1 MKRSIIYFGGFFI
14 MFLNIAFAQITK
26 ISEMN
31 LLEEILSEA
40 DSNTLVIFDV
50 DHVLIMP
57 TDEYSLNRNPF
68 RKQLWV
74 EMSKKLPKEK
84 FTFFKSIAISSA
96 KWQLVDPCIINI
108 IAALNEKHIPT
119 IALTSLSTGKVG
131 VIDKMEDLRIK
142 ELNSV
147 GLSFKHSTPLKEE
160 LYADALEEEHGIPL
174 LKDGIILTAEVD
186 KAVVLEYI
194 LRMGKYFPKSII
206 FIDDQLKN
214 LESLDRLCDK
224 LKIKFHGVHYT
235 AVSLMP
241 PPVID
246 EALELARFKI
256 LEEEHV
262 WISYNDL
269 INRCREMK

>member
-1 MKRSIIYFGGFFI
+1 
-14 MFLNIAFAQITK
+14 MFLDTSFAQITK
-26 ISEMN
+26 ISDIS

-57 TDEYSLNRNPF
+57 TDEYSLNRNLF
-68 RKQLWV
+68 RKQLWT
-74 EMSKKLPKEK
+74 EMSKRLIKEE
-84 FTFFKSIAISSA
+84 FTFFKSIAVSSA
-96 KWQLVDPCIINI
+96 KWQLVDPYIIKI
-108 IAALNEKHIPT
+108 ITALNEKHIPS

-147 GLSFKHSTPLKEE
+147 GISFKHSTPLKGE
-160 LYADALEEEHGIPL
+160 LYASALKEEHGVPL

-194 LRMGKYFPKSII
+194 LNVEKYFPKSII

-214 LESLDRLCDK
+214 LESLDKFCNNH
-224 LKIKFHGVHYT
+224 KIKFQGVHYT
-235 AVSLMP
+235 AVSLMT

-246 EALELARFKI
+246 ESLELTRFKI
-256 LEEEHV
+256 LEEEHI
-262 WISYNDL
+262 WISYNEL
-269 INRCREMK
+269 INRLKHVHN